1 MNRRAL
7 DIPSKPL
14 AAPLMRNEAALSET
28 APAAVQPKG
37 HSRQPIGECGQR
49 ISDKLDAIIQEIHG
63 PRIED
68 ESEWGDDG
76 EPLGFDALL
85 AQIRHEATCQSACCA
100 APEPISTAV
109 DPPVEVFISTGACD
123 EDKGA
128 RSHAAGGS
136 GFPNAD
142 QLSGSAWQLVAG
154 TDPDEH
160 GRVESLEHLEHLLK
174 TSPEVAGPMLM
185 GALVR
190 LRAALQLIPRDAD
203 PLKEVCIPA
212 CDAVLLS
219 RSVLRGLR

>member
-1 MNRRAL
+1 M
-7 DIPSKPL
+7 
-14 AAPLMRNEAALSET
+14 
-28 APAAVQPKG
+28 
-37 HSRQPIGECGQR
+37 
-49 ISDKLDAIIQEIHG
+49 
-63 PRIED
+63 
-68 ESEWGDDG
+68 
-76 EPLGFDALL
+76 
-85 AQIRHEATCQSACCA
+85 
-100 APEPISTAV
+100 
-109 DPPVEVFISTGACD
+109 DPPVEVVVTPGGGDDS
-123 EDKGA
+123 KGA
-128 RSHAAGGS
+128 RSSAAGGS

-160 GRVESLEHLEHLLK
+160 GQVESLEHLEHLLK

-203 PLKEVCIPA
+203 PMKEVCIRA